1 MKKILFAAFAASLL
15 AAGCQKT
22 EVYQPANSGE
32 KMTFSTEMK
41 KITKAG
47 EDGTTGE
54 TGGSENQGN
63 TPKNE
68 GTLTL
73 EGQGFYL
80 WAYAAYST
88 ENITNVDPKDRYYD
102 GMNAMYLSHES
113 GSWQP
118 KPAKDYYWPGT
129 GKDLRFFA
137 VSSKALGK
145 TEGKPTVTITHGITE
160 DKEQT
165 PHTITTDLPTM
176 SIADYTVDPLLEG
189 ENTDDLMVADFLEQN
204 QSENERKVV
213 LNFHHAL
220 SKVEF
225 LFKATNPGDA
235 DNLNVYVQQLKVLN
249 LKNKGTLSVTTT
261 GFPTTGNSFMA
272 PVSLNWGEESTKE
285 GSETFTKKSPDEY
298 TETVELVKEG
308 QTPTAIFSDKVAT
321 EIDPETTANDPVSF
335 AKWLM
340 LPQTISEKL
349 VEIIYII
356 NGRQFKATFPLDSS
370 TSTTGATSLN
380 AWDVN
385 KYIKYTI
392 TLAPNMIT
400 FDAKVETDWV
410 EQNPGI
416 DHIN

>member
-41 KITKAG
+41 KITKA
-47 EDGTTGE
+47 DPVDDTTGE

-118 KPAKDYYWPGT
+118 KPVKDYYWPGT

-145 TEGKPTVTITHGITE
+145 EGKPTVTITHGITE
-160 DKEQT
+160 DKDQT
-165 PHTITTDLPTM
+165 PHKITTALPTM

-189 ENTDDLMVADFLEQN
+189 ENTDDLMVADFLDQN
-204 QSENERKVV
+204 QSENDRKVV

-225 LFKATNPGDA
+225 LFKATNPGA
-235 DNLNVYVQQLKVLN
+235 ASNLQVLVQKLSLLHLN
-249 LKNKGTLSVTTT
+249 NKGTLSVNTE
-261 GFPTTGNSFMA
+261 GFPTETPTYQA
-272 PVSLNWGEESTKE
+272 PVSLSWGTSQS
-285 GSETFTKKSPDEY
+285 GDVTFTKTSKETYQGSVEY
-298 TETVELVKEG
+298 VKEG
-308 QTPTAIFSDKVAT
+308 GNEIFTENVATPIDPTA
-321 EIDPETTANDPVSF
+321 TASTPVSF

-340 LPQTISEKL
+340 LPQTISDKL

-370 TSTTGATSLN
+370 TSTTGATSLD

-410 EQNPGI
+410 EQTPGI